1 MSNKTDHAGADA
13 ADDISS
19 LFAKLGSQGAS
30 AYQDFSGARLSAPE
44 PAAAAPPAVAPLPPA
59 AALASA
65 ASAPTLSVVRAPA
78 EPKLGVGV
86 APPAAR
92 PVAAE
97 PAPAPLARPAAAEP
111 ALPASAGTATPL
123 TGLFQRLLDSGRD
136 RAAAPDSPLKRFQNR

>member
-44 PAAAAPPAVAPLPPA
+44 PAAAETPSA
-59 AALASA
+59 AAAP
-65 ASAPTLSVVRAPA
+65 ASAPTLSVVRAPV
-78 EPKLGVGV
+78 EPRLAV
-86 APPAAR
+86 APPAAAR

-97 PAPAPLARPAAAEP
+97 PASAPPAKPAVPE
-111 ALPASAGTATPL
+111 PASATEATPL
-123 TGLFQRLLDSGRD
+123 SRLFQRLLDSGRD
-136 RAAAPDSPLKRFQNR
+136 RAPPSDSPLKRFQNR